1 MEDDSA
7 SKKKI
12 TDLIK
17 ELVLRLT
24 SSSSLNPNSNDH
36 DFLKSLRY
44 AIRILTSRM
53 SPSIAPDSAAMA
65 ESIKRHLATQGNSS
79 KALTFSELYTRGCD
93 LGGLPALFE
102 DDFRISDDSKALNR
116 GREHGVLFVMKD
128 PENIRE
134 LAFREYVNLLKE
146 ESEVSEEV
154 LVRDVLYTCQG
165 VDGTYIRF
173 DSKTGEYSL
182 NDAIKVT
189 RATKNIVRKLCELG
203 GLFRRVKT
211 YISESM
217 DRFPAEDVGTIGQ
230 AFCAAMQDE
239 LSEYYKLLAV
249 LESQSMNPIPLVS
262 ESATSGNY
270 LSLRRLSVWFVEPM
284 VKMRLMA
291 TLVDKCRSLRG
302 GAMVGAIHLHAQHG
316 DPLVHEFMK
325 PCQSGVSVEG
335 RLSATCWNASF
346 IHFPVSRS
354 AHLRAGKSIN
364 FLRVCCDDRGWADA
378 AAEAASAAGT
388 TTGRGG
394 LGYGETEAL
403 ESLVSEASKR
413 IDKHMLDVI
422 YKQYR
427 FKEHCL
433 AIKRYLLLGQGD
445 FVQYLMDIVG
455 PELSEPAN
463 TISTFK
469 LAGLLESA
477 IRSSNAQYDDRD
489 ILDRLRVKMMPH
501 GTGDRGWDVF
511 SLEYDAR
518 VPLDTVFTESV
529 MARYLKI
536 FNFLWKLR
544 RVEHALIGAWKTM
557 KPNCTTSHFF
567 TKLQGT
573 VKLQLLS
580 ALRRCQV
587 LWDEMNHFVSNLQY
601 YIMFEVLE
609 VSWSNFSNE
618 MEVAKDLDDLLA
630 AHEKYLNSIVEK
642 SLLGERSQ
650 TLYKTLFVL
659 FDLILRFRSH
669 ADRLYEG
676 ITELQA
682 RSAVSSLS
690 SRDKVKGVR
699 PAKDKSSEPGSWL
712 SGGRK
717 SSNAT
722 CCSLQLPLSSEI
734 HLGCFDLTVVYDK
747 LGEGDK
753 RWIVEER
760 PDGAN
765 VHNWHWAETDC
776 LEWSRNL
783 LSNLLSNFTVLDG
796 EGNLYIK
803 TKKVDKVEGEAY
815 VNVRKGK
822 IIPGYEISVNISWEG
837 EAKDGDGN
845 TLLKAEGNVEI
856 PYIADENADEDPE
869 IRFTVRDDGPVGK
882 RLKDAMATKGKQLI
896 LEKVR
901 VYVESM
907 AKGGPAKDNLQAK
920 KAPAKSGNEVSAG
933 TASNQRQGL
942 CRIMVKARDLYEI
955 LMDDNRW
962 KGFTQSNAKISK
974 EVGGEFSIFDGSVTG
989 KNVEL
994 QESKLIVQK
1003 WRFGSWADDIYSTVR
1018 ITLDEP
1024 SPGYTTLTLKQTDVP
1039 EEDRYGNATV
1049 VENTERGWREL
1060 IFHKIRAV
1068 FGFGI

>member
-36 DFLKSLRY
+36 DFHKSLRY
-44 AIRILTSRM
+44 SIRILTSRM

-79 KALTFSELYTRGCD
+79 KALTFSELYTRFASKTGPGSICNKWAVLYLLKVVSQD
-93 LGGLPALFE
+93 RRNALIKSGSVVEDAISGGLPALFE

-165 VDGTYIRF
+165 VDGTYVRF

-189 RATKNIVRKLCELG
+189 RATKNMVRKLCELG

-316 DPLVHEFMK
+316 DPLVHDFMK
-325 PCQSGVSVEG
+325 RLLRRVCSPLFEMVRTWVLEGELEDIYAEFFILAQPVKVESLWREGYQLHAGMLPLFISQSLAQ
-335 RLSATCWNASF
+335 R
-346 IHFPVSRS
+346 I
-354 AHLRAGKSIN
+354 LRAGKSIN

-394 LGYGETEAL
+394 LGYGETKAL

-717 SSNAT
+717 ALTQRAGEFLKGTGQDLDTISLEYSSLLEGFI
-722 CCSLQLPLSSEI
+722 SQLPVQQ
-734 HLGCFDLTVVYDK
+734 HVDLKFLMFRLD
-747 LGEGDK
+747 
-753 RWIVEER
+753 
-760 PDGAN
+760 
-765 VHNWHWAETDC
+765 
-776 LEWSRNL
+776 
-783 LSNLLSNFTVLDG
+783 FT
-796 EGNLYIK
+796 EFY
-803 TKKVDKVEGEAY
+803 T
-815 VNVRKGK
+815 RQH
-822 IIPGYEISVNISWEG
+822 P
-837 EAKDGDGN
+837 
-845 TLLKAEGNVEI
+845 
-856 PYIADENADEDPE
+856 
-869 IRFTVRDDGPVGK
+869 
-882 RLKDAMATKGKQLI
+882 
-896 LEKVR
+896 
-901 VYVESM
+901 
-907 AKGGPAKDNLQAK
+907 
-920 KAPAKSGNEVSAG
+920 
-933 TASNQRQGL
+933 TA
-942 CRIMVKARDLYEI
+942 
-955 LMDDNRW
+955 
-962 KGFTQSNAKISK
+962 
-974 EVGGEFSIFDGSVTG
+974 
-989 KNVEL
+989 
-994 QESKLIVQK
+994 
-1003 WRFGSWADDIYSTVR
+1003 
-1018 ITLDEP
+1018 
-1024 SPGYTTLTLKQTDVP
+1024 
-1039 EEDRYGNATV
+1039 
-1049 VENTERGWREL
+1049 
-1060 IFHKIRAV
+1060 
-1068 FGFGI
+1068 